1 MNGEAVGLA
10 SGSDWKQRRQPDGML
25 LVQGLQLLTLGTT
38 PCPPRLLPPSTTL
51 QRVHRRSVSVNRTN
65 NVLWLQRPSSVY
77 SRLSRLSLLNNQR
90 RDEIHWPLLVS
101 INSGGYGVMWAYMIL
116 IKEMNFWSKIS
127 LKERSLNTEECS
139 FVVHFSQ
146 KPLCCFAIIIVTTD
160 KKPSCR

>member
-101 INSGGYGVMWAYMIL
+101 SNSGGYGGLNDV
-116 IKEMNFWSKIS
+116 NFES
-127 LKERSLNTEECS
+127 LCGPTWYLSRKWT
-139 FVVHFSQ
+139 FDQ
-146 KPLCCFAIIIVTTD
+146 KL
-160 KKPSCR
+160 